1 MKDQIKI
8 MLVEDQPDYRD
19 AIKLAL
25 DKTSDL
31 NLVSMYGTAEK
42 AILSMERTQPDVILL
57 DLHLLGMSGIDA
69 IPKFRE
75 CSPDSHIIVLT
86 NSNREGDILAAIS
99 HGAAGYLLKC
109 ASLKQIIE
117 GIHTVMG
124 GGASLDPG
132 VAKLIM
138 HHMPEISSDK
148 GIHLSKRK
156 LEVLELIA
164 EGFVKKEIADQLNIS
179 YSTVDS
185 YVKEIYEILQVHNA
199 PAAVDKAHR
208 LGLFRRLKES

>member
-1 MKDQIKI
+1 MTDEINI
-8 MLVEDQPDYRD
+8 MLVEDQPEYRD
-19 AIKLAL
+19 VIKLAI

-31 NLVSMYGTAEK
+31 HLASMYGTAEK
-42 AILSMERTQPDVILL
+42 ALSSMQMSLPDVILL
-57 DLHLLGMSGIDA
+57 DLRLLGMSGIDA

-75 CSPDSHIIVLT
+75 SSPSTPIIVLT
-86 NSNREGDILAAIS
+86 NSNRERDILAAIS

-109 ASLKQIIE
+109 ASLDQIIE

-124 GGASLDPG
+124 GGASLDPS

-138 HHMPEISSDK
+138 RNISDESVSETLS
-148 GIHLSKRK
+148 LSKRK
-156 LEVLELIA
+156 MEVLSLLA
-164 EGFVKKEIADQLNIS
+164 EGLVKKEIADQLNIA
-179 YSTVDS
+179 YGTVDS

>member
-1 MKDQIKI
+1 MKDPIKI
-8 MLVEDQPDYRD
+8 MLVEDQPEYRD

-25 DKTSDL
+25 DQTHDL
-31 NLVSMYGTAEK
+31 RLASMYGTAEK
-42 AILSMERTQPDVILL
+42 ALLSLERNQPDVILL

-69 IPKFRE
+69 IPKFRGAAP
-75 CSPDSHIIVLT
+75 STHIIVLT
-86 NSNREGDILAAIS
+86 NSNRESDILAAIS
-99 HGAAGYLLKC
+99 QGAAGYLLKS
-109 ASLKQIIE
+109 ASLKHIID
-117 GIHTVMG
+117 GVHTVMQ

-132 VAKLIM
+132 VAKLIL
-138 HHMPEISSDK
+138 HNIPEASSDK

-156 LEVLELIA
+156 LEILELIA
-164 EGFVKKEIADQLNIS
+164 EGFVKKQIADQLNIT

>member
-1 MKDQIKI
+1 MTDEIKI
-8 MLVEDQPDYRD
+8 MLVEDQPEYRD
-19 AIKLAL
+19 AIKLAI

-31 NLVSMYGTAEK
+31 HLASMCGTAEK
-42 AILSMERTQPDVILL
+42 ALLSLTKSPPDIILL
-57 DLHLLGMSGIDA
+57 DLNLLGMSGIDA

-75 CSPDSHIIVLT
+75 SSPSTPIIVLT
-86 NSNREGDILAAIS
+86 NSNRQSDILAAIS
-99 HGAAGYLLKC
+99 QGAAGYLLKC
-109 ASLKQIIE
+109 ASLDQIID
-117 GIHTVMG
+117 GIHTVIG

-138 HHMPEISSDK
+138 HHMPKISSYK

-164 EGFVKKEIADQLNIS
+164 EGFVKKQIADQLNIS

-185 YVKEIYEILQVHNA
+185 YVKDIYEILQVHNA

-208 LGLFRRLKES
+208 LGLFRRLKGS